1 MRHLARWLCP
11 VALLAGALP
20 TAAWAEAPIQNG
32 GNLGLGLGGGTGVTG
47 FSAKYFI
54 GADFSLQA
62 VVGPWNS
69 FGLDPFSTG
78 LGASSGQFGFSLDA
92 LLESRVWVDGSAADL
107 AWNGGAGVAWV
118 PGGFDVLG
126 LAIVGGFE
134 INMEFIPVDLVLE
147 YRPHIWLAP
156 WPGDFSAVNTYI
168 DFVGF
173 SAHLRVY
180 PFPAGKRD

>member
-1 MRHLARWLCP
+1 MQTSPVWQSASLRQEVWPEETHAPAVQTCP
-11 VALLAGALP
+11 EGQSADTTQLP
-20 TAAWAEAPIQNG
+20 AA
-32 GNLGLGLGGGTGVTG
+32 
-47 FSAKYFI
+47 S
-54 GADFSLQA
+54 SLQA

-156 WPGDFSAVNTYI
+156 WPGDFGAVNTYI